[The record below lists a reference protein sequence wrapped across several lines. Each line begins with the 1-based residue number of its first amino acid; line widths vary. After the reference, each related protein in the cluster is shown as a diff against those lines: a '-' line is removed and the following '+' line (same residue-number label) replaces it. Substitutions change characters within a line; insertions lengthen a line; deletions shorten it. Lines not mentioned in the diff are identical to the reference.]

1 MRHSL
6 SRAVLG
12 IAFVCPAALANPIF
26 FGTHGNTLY
35 RTDGVTVESFTLSD
49 NITAL
54 AVDDNGIIWAT
65 SPRDSNGNGFR
76 ELYTIL
82 DPTGPAPSLQLEG
95 DFLSE
100 LTPTITFVDG
110 TMYGFQ
116 RTAPGPLTN
125 GALIIIDPDAQT
137 EQIVGD
143 TGAVGGGFAGSGYD
157 PDSDTFFMSTSR
169 PNDTLNDVDYS
180 LSSGT
185 DPTGTELG
193 QIDFNFRNHGAE
205 FYQGEYFLFGES
217 QDSTMMILGSVD
229 VDTLAFN
236 EILQIPIEARGSV
249 GLAIIPEPSCLA
261 LLLAGGIGGPAIRRR
276 LQR

>member
-6 SRAVLG
+6 LQAVLG
-12 IAFVCPAALANPIF
+12 VALVCPAVSANPVF

-35 RTDGVTVESFTLSD
+35 RIDGGSVETFTLSD
-49 NITAL
+49 KITGL
-54 AVDDNGIIWAT
+54 TVDDNGVMWAT
-65 SPRDSNGNGFR
+65 SPRDSNRNGFR
-76 ELYTIL
+76 ELYSIL

-100 LTPTITFVDG
+100 LTPTISFIDG

-125 GALIIIDPDAQT
+125 GVLITIDPDAQT

-143 TGAVGGGFAGSGYD
+143 SGVVGGGFAGSGYD
-157 PDSDTFFMSTSR
+157 PDSDTFFMSSTR
-169 PNDTLNDVDYS
+169 PSDVLHDVDYS
-180 LSSGT
+180 LSSGI

-205 FYQGEYFLFGES
+205 FFEGEYFIFGENQNS
-217 QDSTMMILGSVD
+217 SLLVLGTVD
-229 VDTLAFN
+229 VDTQQFS
-236 EILQIPIEARGSV
+236 EILQIPIQNGGSV
-249 GLAIIPEPSCLA
+249 GLAVIPEPSCLA
-261 LLLAGGIGGPAIRRR
+261 TLFVGALGGLAFRRR
-276 LQR
+276 